1 MLPHNNSLLPLFI
14 YSRSCVLWHC
24 VVLYALC
31 RCLQF
36 VQCLEFNLNF
46 WHWLTGAKIKSI
58 SEFKGWLFCNVFFV
72 ILVAAASWLPACE
85 MWVWAGHWKKS
96 LVSVVSGGEK
106 CRVTANMITALLGR
120 VTPIVP
126 NRGVSVAKY
135 TIRQDLVACS
145 PPELVAWC
153 PPNHCEKP
161 KNVKKILNFWRE
173 VCVKYPNTEVCR
185 YAGDLQHGWRG

>member
-14 YSRSCVLWHC
+14 YSLSCILWHC

-126 NRGVSVAKY
+126 NRGVSAPSARIWWPAAPQKW
-135 TIRQDLVACS
+135 
-145 PPELVAWC
+145 VAWR
-153 PPNHCEKP
+153 PLNI
-161 KNVKKILNFWRE
+161 VKKPNFALKCE
-173 VCVKYPNTEVCR
+173 QNHNFLVGKF
-185 YAGDLQHGWRG
+185 A